1 MKKFLLLAAS
11 VLLTG
16 ALTACSLQSAT
27 PSKAPAKDGI
37 HIGQTWVIGG
47 TDPTD
52 SSVPWGLTSHGVS
65 EGVYMLDEH
74 GKLVSRFIK
83 NIEQVDDTHWKVTM
97 KEDAKF
103 SDGSKVDAKALCTA
117 LNMIQEKNKLS
128 NATAG
133 VIKFEP
139 TGEFTFNIQSERP
152 TMAMDSVLAE
162 WSNVVFKKDGDKF
175 IFTGPYQIESLDPG
189 NKIVLAPNKNYPN
202 ADKRKAVDI
211 RTFKDASA
219 LKLAFESGDIDLA
232 FTVTPDVAEMLK
244 SAGKTVKTIPAG
256 YQYFGMCNMKAGPLA
271 DDNVRKAINL
281 GLNREDYINVLKG
294 GRVATGLF
302 ASYYDFAGKEKVVYD
317 KDKAMKLLEKAGY
330 VKNASGIYEKDGQPL
345 TLRLVTYTSRPD
357 LGLIVQ
363 VMASQLKEMG
373 ITATSSVVE
382 DIDKFKKSG
391 QFDIMV
397 YAQHTA
403 PTGEPSFFLNQFFR
417 TNEPNNTMG
426 YSNSAVD
433 ALLDKMGKEKDRNVR
448 NKLAQEVQHILYEDA
463 PALFL
468 VDPDWH
474 IAVSD
479 KIKDYEPYGGD
490 YYIVNAKL
498 GF

>member
-1 MKKFLLLAAS
+1 MKRFLLLVVS
-11 VLLTG
+11 ILLIG
-16 ALTACSLQSAT
+16 ALTACGLQSGST
-27 PSKAPAKDGI
+27 GSTSKDTI
-37 HIGQTWVIGG
+37 RIGQTWVIGG

-83 NIEQVDDTHWKVTM
+83 SIQQVDDTTWNVVM

-117 LNMIQEKNKLS
+117 MNTIQEKNKLS

-133 VIKFEP
+133 VMKFDP
-139 TGEFTFNIQSERP
+139 TGEFTFTIKSERP

-162 WSNVVFKKDGDKF
+162 WSNVVFKQDGDKF
-175 IFTGPYQIESLDPG
+175 IFTGPYVIQSLDAE
-189 NKIVLAPNKNYPN
+189 NKIVLAPNKYYPD
-202 ADKRKAVDI
+202 ADKRKNVEI

-219 LKLAFESGDIDLA
+219 LKLAFESGDIDMA
-232 FTVTPDVAEMLK
+232 FTVTPDVADMLTNE
-244 SAGKTVKTIPAG
+244 GKTVKTIPAG
-256 YQYFGMCNMKAGPLA
+256 YQYFGMCNLKEGPMA
-271 DDNVRKAINL
+271 DPAVRKAINL

-302 ASYYDFAGKEKVVYD
+302 ASYYDFAGKEKVVFN
-317 KDKAMKLLEKAGY
+317 KEEAAKLLEQAGY
-330 VKNASGIYEKDGQPL
+330 HKNASGMLEKDGQPL
-345 TLRLVTYTSRPD
+345 TVRLVTYTSRPD

-363 VMASQLKEMG
+363 VMASQLKELG
-373 ITATSSVVE
+373 IETTSSIV
-382 DIDKFKKSG
+382 DNIDQFKKSG

-417 TNEPNNTMG
+417 TNESNNTMG
-426 YSNSAVD
+426 YSNPAVD
-433 ALLDKMGKEKDRNVR
+433 QLLDQMGTEKDRAVR
-448 NKLAQEVQHILYEDA
+448 NKLAQDVQHILYEDA

-479 KIKDYEPYGGD
+479 SIKGYEPYGGD

>member
-1 MKKFLLLAAS
+1 MKKFLLFAAS
-11 VLLTG
+11 VVLAGSL
-16 ALTACSLQSAT
+16 AACGLQSNT
-27 PSKAPAKDGI
+27 STAPAKDGI

-83 NIEQVDDTHWKVTM
+83 SMEQIDGTHWKVVM

-139 TGEFTFNIQSERP
+139 TGEFALNISSERP

-175 IFTGPYQIESLDPG
+175 IFTGPYQIDSLDPE
-189 NKIVLAPNKNYPN
+189 NKIVLAPNKNYPD

-256 YQYFGMCNMKAGPLA
+256 YQYFGMCNMKAGPMSDA
-271 DDNVRKAINL
+271 MVRKAINL

-302 ASYYDFAGKEKVVYD
+302 ASYYDFAGKEQVICNKE
-317 KDKAMKLLEKAGY
+317 KAMQLLEEAGY
-330 VKNASGIYEKDGQPL
+330 QKDASGFYQKDGQPL
-345 TLRLVTYTSRPD
+345 TVRLVTYTSRPD

-363 VMASQLKEMG
+363 VMASQLQEMG
-373 ITATSSVVE
+373 IKATSSIVD
-382 DIDKFKKSG
+382 DIDQFKKTG
-391 QFDIMV
+391 AFDIMV

-426 YSNSAVD
+426 YSNPAVD
-433 ALLDKMGKEKDRNVR
+433 ALLDQMGTEKDRSVR

-479 KIKDYEPYGGD
+479 KIKGYEPYGGD